1 MRQHLRMRVQDGGCL
16 EVVDPD
22 WASLPLLRAID
33 PRFRVRR
40 LPLPGFHRPRILETL
55 ATQLPATKA
64 ALASLSEEELWRLHD
79 SAMSGAATA
88 PKSAISPS
96 AASTLLD
103 VKREL
108 ASRLAGP
115 CRLCARRC
123 GVDRRHGEH
132 GTCGLGMAGV
142 VAEHFTHVAEEPPIN
157 PSLLISLAGCGL
169 RCKACQQGPLLAPAS
184 VAGRDLG
191 PDLWRD
197 LDFTRARSLSFAGG
211 NPDESLPAI
220 LGFLAGMPHDFR
232 LPIAWNCH
240 AYSTPEVLALLA
252 GVVDVW
258 VPDLK
263 YGSATC
269 GSKWSSVASYPQQA
283 LAAVQAMLKQD
294 VPVFVRLLVLPG
306 HFECC
311 HRPALRALA
320 EIAGQEQLH
329 VRISG
334 QYAPD
339 WKVTEGDGGMARRP
353 QANEI
358 AAAVALAKSLG
369 LKLI

>member
-1 MRQHLRMRVQDGGCL
+1 MRQQLRLRVQDGGRL

-22 WASLPLLRAID
+22 LASLPLLRAID

-40 LPLPGFHRPRILETL
+40 APLPGFGQPRILATL
-55 ATQLPATKA
+55 ATRLPIAKA
-64 ALASLSEEELWRLHD
+64 ALAALSEVELWQIHESAKPHD
-79 SAMSGAATA
+79 ATVPQSAQPPGHL
-88 PKSAISPS
+88 
-96 AASTLLD
+96 STLFD

-108 ASRLAGP
+108 ANRLAGP

-123 GVDRRHGEH
+123 GVDRRKGEL
-132 GTCGLGMAGV
+132 GACGLGMAGV

-169 RCKACQQGPLLAPAS
+169 RCKACQQGPLLAPAGIS
-184 VAGRDLG
+184 GRDLS
-191 PDLWRD
+191 PELWRD
-197 LDFTRARSLSFAGG
+197 LDFARARSLSFAGG

-220 LGFLAGMPHDFR
+220 FGFLAGVPRDFG

-240 AYSTPEVLALLA
+240 AYSTPEVLALLD

-263 YGSATC
+263 YGSASC
-269 GSKWSSVASYPQQA
+269 GSKWSGVAAYPHHA
-283 LAAVQAMLKQD
+283 TAAIQAMLRQG
-294 VPVFVRLLVLPG
+294 VPVFVRVLVLPG

-311 HRPALRALA
+311 HAPALRALA
-320 EIAGQEQLH
+320 ALAGQAHLS

-339 WKVTEGDGGMARRP
+339 WKVTERDGPMAKRP
-353 QANEI
+353 EANEV
-358 AAAVALAKSLG
+358 AAAVAMAKTLG
-369 LKLI
+369 LQRV